1 MGLVTIKKIQENYVF
16 NLCSLEVLCHIC
28 AMGASNC
35 RLLNLRHSC
44 WRKYGGK
51 TWSYNGCQSVKL
63 QVERRKPVLV
73 IFLTLKG
80 KALPETTQAEKGFFF
95 LACSLRDRCS
105 SWLGKHRNSQEKHV
119 HGVRLIAFSSKH
131 RK

>member
-1 MGLVTIKKIQENYVF
+1 
-16 NLCSLEVLCHIC
+16 
-28 AMGASNC
+28 MGA
-35 RLLNLRHSC
+35 RLGVTMGVS
-44 WRKYGGK
+44 
-51 TWSYNGCQSVKL
+51 QSVKL
-63 QVERRKPVLV
+63 QVERREPMLV

-80 KALPETTQAEKGFFF
+80 KALPETKQAEKVFF

-105 SWLGKHRNSQEKHV
+105 SWPGKHRNSQEKHV